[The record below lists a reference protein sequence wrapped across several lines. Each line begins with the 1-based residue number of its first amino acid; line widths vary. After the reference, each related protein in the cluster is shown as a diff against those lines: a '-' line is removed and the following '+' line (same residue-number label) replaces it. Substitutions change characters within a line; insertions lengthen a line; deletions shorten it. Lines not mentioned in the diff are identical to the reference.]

1 MSKRKVEKN
10 EVIKVS
16 KEILKRME
24 DFQDS
29 VQKLSDLQGGIEELD
44 EKLADQ
50 ERINK
55 YKLDGLNSEF
65 KENKIK
71 AVNNAAAE
79 LDKVLVTKEE
89 LAELKNDLAKL
100 KAEGAVASANQSKK
114 LEDSYKEKL
123 GQELNIQKLK
133 HECEIASLKAE
144 VETHK
149 KECENIKANLARMS
163 EELNSQ
169 KELTANIANMN
180 RPIASSGGNG
190 GK

>member
-10 EVIKVS
+10 EVIKLV
-16 KEILKRME
+16 KELSKRME

-29 VQKLSDLQGGIEELD
+29 VQKLSDLKEGIEELD
-44 EKLADQ
+44 EKVAEQ

-55 YKLDGLNSEF
+55 YKLDALNAEF

-71 AVNNAAAE
+71 AVNNAALE

-89 LAELKNDLAKL
+89 LAELKNELTKL
-100 KAEGAVASANQSKK
+100 KADGGNSLASQTKK
-114 LEDSYKEKL
+114 LEESFKEKL
-123 GQELNIQKLK
+123 TQELNIQKLK

-149 KECENIKANLARMS
+149 KECENIKANLSRMS

-180 RPIASSGGNG
+180 RPVVSGGG